1 MDEQIRKALADQI
14 LASLLNLGNL
24 DPASEEYQRA
34 VDSATK
40 LYHLGLDDIKSDVDY
55 DEIIY
60 QREAAEKKEE
70 SENVKSAKD
79 EKKDLIETIVKYSL
93 DGVGIVLPMIFY
105 SSWMR
110 KGLEFEKD
118 GTFTSVTFRNLF
130 NRFKPTNRS

>member
-14 LASLLNLGNL
+14 LASLTNLGNL
-24 DPASEEYQRA
+24 DPGSAEYERA
-34 VDSATK
+34 VDSVSK
-40 LYHLGLDDIKSDVDY
+40 LYHLGLDDIKCDVEY

-79 EKKDLIETIVKYSL
+79 ETKNRIETIVKYSL
-93 DGVGIVLPMIFY
+93 EGIGIILPIVFY
-105 SSWMR
+105 NSWMR

-118 GTFTSVTFRNLF
+118 GTYTSVTFKNLF
-130 NRFKPTNRS
+130 NRFKPTNRN